1 MKIDVSLDVNLL
13 AVQQDEELTALVELT
28 APSAKAEEQRA
39 PCALVVV
46 LDRSGSMAG
55 DRLDGAKQALTS
67 LVTRLRPDDVFGLV
81 VFDTGVD
88 LIVPASRLGDKAG
101 VIRRIN
107 RVSPGG
113 CTDLAAGY
121 LRGLQEARRVAG
133 DNSATVLLI
142 SDGHANAGLTDADQ
156 LADIAAAAAGE
167 RVSTS
172 ALGFGL
178 GYDETLLSAIAR
190 GGRGNEL
197 FAEDADAAGALI
209 AGEVDGLLSQSIQA
223 ASLLV
228 RMSPHVRGVRVV
240 NDTPSAMVDD
250 GLLIELGGF
259 YADEVRKLL
268 MTFSIP
274 GISGLGL
281 AEVATLELRFVDM
294 ALLREQVVK
303 LPLHANVV
311 PGDEAA
317 GRLPDPAVVTE
328 LAFQQAQ
335 QAKRSASID
344 LTAGDSAGAVA
355 HLLAARSA
363 IGSALPCAPAAASAD
378 LHEESDVLE
387 RMLDEARYGNRSRA
401 AKLLSA
407 DSTLKSRNRGRRRPS
422 A

>member
-107 RVSPGG
+107 QVSPGG

-281 AEVATLELRFVDM
+281 AEVATLELR
-294 ALLREQVVK
+294 LRRHGV
-303 LPLHANVV
+303 
-311 PGDEAA
+311 
-317 GRLPDPAVVTE
+317 
-328 LAFQQAQ
+328 
-335 QAKRSASID
+335 AS
-344 LTAGDSAGAVA
+344 
-355 HLLAARSA
+355 
-363 IGSALPCAPAAASAD
+363 
-378 LHEESDVLE
+378 
-387 RMLDEARYGNRSRA
+387 
-401 AKLLSA
+401 
-407 DSTLKSRNRGRRRPS
+407 
-422 A
+422 

>member
-13 AVQQDEELTALVELT
+13 AVQQHEELTALVELT
-28 APSAKAEEQRA
+28 APSATAEQQRP

-46 LDRSGSMAG
+46 LDRSGSMG
-55 DRLDGAKQALTS
+55 GGRLDGAKQALTS
-67 LVTRLRPDDVFGLV
+67 LVTRLQPDDVFGLV
-81 VFDTGVD
+81 VFDTEVD
-88 LIVPASRLGDKAG
+88 LVVPAGRLSDRAA
-101 VIRRIN
+101 VIRRIDQ
-107 RVSPGG
+107 VTPGG

-121 LRGLQEARRVAG
+121 LRGLQESRRVA
-133 DNSATVLLI
+133 SANGASVLLI

-156 LADIAAAAAGE
+156 LAGIASTASGDG
-167 RVSTS
+167 VSTS
-172 ALGFGL
+172 VLGFGL

-197 FAEDADAAGALI
+197 FAEDADDAGALI
-209 AGEVDGLLSQSIQA
+209 AGEIDGLLSQSVQA

-228 RMSPHVRGVRVV
+228 RMSPQVQAVRVV
-240 NDTPSAMVDD
+240 NDTPSAMVDE

-268 MTFSIP
+268 LTFSIP

-328 LAFQQAQ
+328 LAFQKAQ
-335 QAKRSASID
+335 RAKRSAAHHLSV
-344 LTAGDSAGAVA
+344 GDG
-355 HLLAARSA
+355 RSA
-363 IGSALPCAPAAASAD
+363 MADLRAAGSAIAEALACAPAEALAD
-378 LHEESDVLE
+378 LEEETGVIN
-387 RMLDEARYGNRSRA
+387 RMVGESQYGSASRA
-401 AKLLSA
+401 AKTLSA